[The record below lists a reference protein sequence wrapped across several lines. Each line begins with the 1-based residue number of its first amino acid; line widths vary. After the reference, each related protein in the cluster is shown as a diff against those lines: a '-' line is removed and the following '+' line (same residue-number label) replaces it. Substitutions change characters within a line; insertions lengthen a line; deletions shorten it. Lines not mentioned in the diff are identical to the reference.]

1 MKAFI
6 KSIVFF
12 TSPIFVL
19 IVLVIFLE
27 ILRKF
32 FKHFGA
38 KLIYPINNKKISNSL
53 YNSLIIIVINT
64 LKICDNNMNL
74 YYKILYKEVL
84 TDSELNFL
92 NSKLK

>member
-6 KSIVFF
+6 KSLLFF
-12 TSPIFVL
+12 TSPIL
-19 IVLVIFLE
+19 ILIILVIFLE
-27 ILRKF
+27 IIKKF

-38 KLIYPINNKKISNSL
+38 KLIFPVNNKKINNSL
-53 YNSLIIIVINT
+53 YNSLIIIVVNI
-64 LKICDNNMNL
+64 LKICDNDMNL

-84 TDSELNFL
+84 TDSELKFL

>member
-6 KSIVFF
+6 KYIIFF
-12 TSPIFVL
+12 TSPILVL

-27 ILRKF
+27 ILKKF
-32 FKHFGA
+32 FKHFGV
-38 KLIYPINNKKISNSL
+38 KLIYPISNKKISNSL
-53 YNSLIIIVINT
+53 YNSLIIIVLNT

-84 TDSELNFL
+84 TDSELKLL
-92 NSKLK
+92 NSKLN

>member
-27 ILRKF
+27 ILREF

-38 KLIYPINNKKISNSL
+38 KLIYPINNEKISNSL

-64 LKICDNNMNL
+64 LKICDNN
-74 YYKILYKEVL
+74 
-84 TDSELNFL
+84 
-92 NSKLK
+92 

>member
-27 ILRKF
+27 ILREF